1 MPDVSVLRLCC
12 VWVPVAWV
20 LVPVAPVAPVALE
33 VLEVLGVPGVPEVL
47 LKEKG

>member
-12 VWVPVAWV
+12 VWVPVPGSG
-20 LVPVAPVAPVALE
+20 VPVVLVAPVALE
-33 VLEVLGVPGVPEVL
+33 VLEVPEVL